1 MNKSTPTLAN
11 RLALVKQSLPMLGVG
26 TMLIMNLAMAQVD
39 TGGGMGGTG
48 TRRESELINPAAGS
62 DANADCTKANSIGIF
77 EVKDK
82 TTQRILRR
90 DYACRGQI
98 LETSSSEIIEL
109 HLRTGEKI
117 IALENSAIVV
127 D

>member
-1 MNKSTPTLAN
+1 MNKSTLMSIN
-11 RLALVKQSLPMLGVG
+11 SFVLIKQGLSLLGLGVV
-26 TMLIMNLAMAQVD
+26 LFMNSAIAQVD

-48 TRRESELINPAAGS
+48 VHRESELINPAAGS
-62 DANADCTKANSIGIF
+62 DANAVCTKANSIGIL

-98 LETSSSEIIEL
+98 LETSNSEIIEL
-109 HLRTGEKI
+109 YLRTGEKI
-117 IALENSAIVV
+117 IGLENSAIVV
-127 D
+127 E

>member
-1 MNKSTPTLAN
+1 MSINS
-11 RLALVKQSLPMLGVG
+11 LALIKRGISLLGLGV
-26 TMLIMNLAMAQVD
+26 LLFVNSAIAQVD

-48 TRRESELINPAAGS
+48 ARRESELINPAAGS
-62 DANADCTKANSIGIF
+62 GANTDCTKANSIGIF
-77 EVKDK
+77 ELKDK
-82 TTQRILRR
+82 MTQRILRR
-90 DYACRGQI
+90 DYACRGQM

-109 HLRTGEKI
+109 YLRSGEKI

>member
-1 MNKSTPTLAN
+1 MLVNS
-11 RLALVKQSLPMLGVG
+11 LALVKRGLPTLGVG
-26 TMLIMNLAMAQVD
+26 AILITNLAVAQVD

-48 TRRESELINPAAGS
+48 ARRESELMNPAAGS
-62 DANADCTKANSIGIF
+62 DGGADCTRDKSIGIF

-82 TTQRILRR
+82 NTQRILRR

-98 LETSSSEIIEL
+98 LETSSLEIIEL
-109 HLRTGEKI
+109 YLRTGEKI

-127 D
+127 E

>member
-1 MNKSTPTLAN
+1 MNKSTLMSIN
-11 RLALVKQSLPMLGVG
+11 SLALIKRGISLLGLGV
-26 TMLIMNLAMAQVD
+26 LLFVNSAIAQVD

-48 TRRESELINPAAGS
+48 AHRESELINPAAGS

-77 EVKDK
+77 ELKDK

-90 DYACRGQI
+90 DYACRGQM

-109 HLRTGEKI
+109 YLRSGEKI

>member
-1 MNKSTPTLAN
+1 MNKSTLMSIN
-11 RLALVKQSLPMLGVG
+11 SLALIKRGISLLGLGV
-26 TMLIMNLAMAQVD
+26 LLFVNSAIAQVD

-48 TRRESELINPAAGS
+48 ARRESELINPAAGS
-62 DANADCTKANSIGIF
+62 GANTDCTKANSIGIF
-77 EVKDK
+77 ELKDK

-90 DYACRGQI
+90 DYACRGQM

-109 HLRTGEKI
+109 YLRSGEKI

>member
-1 MNKSTPTLAN
+1 MNKSTLMSIN
-11 RLALVKQSLPMLGVG
+11 SLALIKRGISLLGLGV
-26 TMLIMNLAMAQVD
+26 LLFVNSVIAQVD

-77 EVKDK
+77 ELKDK

-90 DYACRGQI
+90 DYACRGQM

-109 HLRTGEKI
+109 YLRSGEKI

>member
-1 MNKSTPTLAN
+1 MNKSTLMSIN
-11 RLALVKQSLPMLGVG
+11 SLALIKRGISLLGLGV
-26 TMLIMNLAMAQVD
+26 LLFVNSAIAQVD

-48 TRRESELINPAAGS
+48 ARRESELINPAAGS
-62 DANADCTKANSIGIF
+62 DANADCNKANSIGIF
-77 EVKDK
+77 ELKDK

-90 DYACRGQI
+90 DYACRGQM

-109 HLRTGEKI
+109 YLRSGEKI

>member
-1 MNKSTPTLAN
+1 MNKSMLMSIN
-11 RLALVKQSLPMLGVG
+11 SFVLIKRGLALLGLSV
-26 TMLIMNLAMAQVD
+26 LLFMNSALAQVD

-48 TRRESELINPAAGS
+48 ARRESELINPAAGS
-62 DANADCTKANSIGIF
+62 DANADCAKANSIGIF
-77 EVKDK
+77 ELKDK

-98 LETSSSEIIEL
+98 LESGSSEIIEL
-109 HLRTGEKI
+109 YLRTGEKI

>member
-1 MNKSTPTLAN
+1 MNKSTKMLVN
-11 RLALVKQSLPMLGVG
+11 SLALVKRGLPTLGVG
-26 TMLIMNLAMAQVD
+26 AILITNLAVAQVD

-48 TRRESELINPAAGS
+48 ARRESELMNPAAGS
-62 DANADCTKANSIGIF
+62 DGGADCTRDKSIGIF

-82 TTQRILRR
+82 NTQRILRR

-98 LETSSSEIIEL
+98 LETSSLEIIEL
-109 HLRTGEKI
+109 YLRTGEKI

-127 D
+127 E